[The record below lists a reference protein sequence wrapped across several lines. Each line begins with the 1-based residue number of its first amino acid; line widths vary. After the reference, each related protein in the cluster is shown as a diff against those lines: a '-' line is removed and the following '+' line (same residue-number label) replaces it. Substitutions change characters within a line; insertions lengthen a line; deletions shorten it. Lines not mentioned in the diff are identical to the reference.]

1 MKNWLG
7 KSPIMFSSNAAACWL
22 WGIYGLTTIL
32 QTLNDAPTPPGSVCA
47 IYFQAGADLLA
58 GRPIY
63 SEPEP
68 YFLYFPSAA
77 CFFTPFAL
85 AHAPFMLLAA
95 LWKLVNLALF
105 SAGIFSLAMAK
116 RMDGSRVSFLQTS
129 VIACALS
136 ISATKLGQMTLAMAG
151 LLMLASV
158 NLERSHFW
166 RASLFMALA
175 LALKPISLPFL
186 LLATAAYRASIPRT
200 LLILFFMF
208 LLPFLFQNSAYV
220 LAQYA
225 DVPRMLCETAQI
237 KESNI
242 MPSLI
247 GFIQAT
253 GVSFGNREQLIVRLL
268 CALATLLV
276 YIVGK
281 SRLQESADRSLFLY
295 GIYAGYIL
303 LMSPSTE
310 LNTYAM
316 LAPVVGILWS
326 LSSSRGHRFAQV
338 ALGLVVL
345 SSLLSHALARMLPGT
360 PLSQMAK
367 PLGAVVVM
375 AVLIQKAF
383 SQPTTNVAPTL

>member
-1 MKNWLG
+1 
-7 KSPIMFSSNAAACWL
+7 
-22 WGIYGLTTIL
+22 
-32 QTLNDAPTPPGSVCA
+32 
-47 IYFQAGADLLA
+47 
-58 GRPIY
+58 
-63 SEPEP
+63 
-68 YFLYFPSAA
+68 
-77 CFFTPFAL
+77 
-85 AHAPFMLLAA
+85 
-95 LWKLVNLALF
+95 
-105 SAGIFSLAMAK
+105 MAK